1 MNDQL
6 TDQTR
11 TKYGALTIRAAVDKG
26 HFVHEDQDDSSRG
39 LFRPILFAGD
49 LEQCLEWVRSRIRD

>member
-6 TDQTR
+6 ESQTR
-11 TKYGALTIRAAVDKG
+11 TKYGALTIRAAEEKG
-26 HFVHEDQDDSSRG
+26 HYVHQSSTEETCG
-39 LFRPILFAGD
+39 AYCPILFAGD